1 MADLESLIKYRTH
14 QLDEKKKLLAELFKE
29 AEQIE
34 LQKHTLLENLEREK
48 LLTKKNNSL
57 ETSVYFGNYAELI
70 MTKIESLDKA
80 KEKLETR
87 ISLAQE
93 EVRNAFAELKKVEI
107 TNDRRKEEEK
117 AEINK
122 KISLE
127 LDEIGI
133 ETFRRA
139 EK

>member
-34 LQKHTLLENLEREK
+34 LQKHSLLENLEKEK
-48 LLTKKNNSL
+48 LITEKDESL
-57 ETSVYFGNYAELI
+57 ETSIYFGNYAELI
-70 MTKIESLDKA
+70 MTKIEALDKA

-117 AEINK
+117 NEINK
-122 KISLE
+122 KTSLE

-133 ETFRRA
+133 ETFRRS

>member
-48 LLTKKNNSL
+48 LLTEKDNSL